1 MTRRP
6 VLMGALAW
14 VSVVTV
20 ASGITWVVIDSAG
33 QQALFDAGGLP
44 PLPAVSGTPAEAGGG
59 TGSDGSSPQHSA
71 PVASSSAGPDRSAA
85 PTYRERAWQREAG
98 IVVARCSGA
107 VIALQSATPSDDYR
121 VEVGSRGPQEVEVT
135 FAGEGGQVKA
145 RAECVAGV
153 PSFSQEGESSD
164 D

>member
-6 VLMGALAW
+6 VLVGALAW

-44 PLPAVSGTPAEAGGG
+44 PLPAVSRTPAGGRAGSEGP
-59 TGSDGSSPQHSA
+59 SPQPSA
-71 PVASSSAGPDRSAA
+71 PAQSSSARPDRSST
-85 PTYRERAWQREAG
+85 PTYRERTWQGEAG

-121 VEVGSRGPQEVEVT
+121 VELGSRGPQEVEVT
-135 FAGEGGQVKA
+135 FAGEGGQVKV

-164 D
+164 E